1 MEFSGSGPTLLLL
14 LLLGQLEVRGQER
27 GSLQEALGA
36 LNLPLATDEKPQLQ
50 KNHTGVLI
58 AELLREVH
66 CAERTGTSQDVC
78 DKCLSSEV
86 ALSVLEDDG
95 KAYLTEEDYQQIST
109 VLLYYII
116 NLQDLCVSNAAS
128 LSSSSSSSFGNMEFY
143 LLALTNLHPAEDDL
157 FLSLRETESILQLIN
172 QHYDPPIRDAL
183 SDLQCVDAA
192 HLLEEVNVQEHPGAG
207 VSSVPK
213 LAAAIISHILQGH
226 CFRRRS
232 SPSPAFF
239 TDYIFQSLNC
249 TSDLQIIGK
258 FKSSWLGMFAHLN

>member
-1 MEFSGSGPTLLLL
+1 MTFLQLSILKSSPSYVFYLFLL
-14 LLLGQLEVRGQER
+14 Q
-27 GSLQEALGA
+27 
-36 LNLPLATDEKPQLQ
+36 
-50 KNHTGVLI
+50 
-58 AELLREVH
+58 
-66 CAERTGTSQDVC
+66 
-78 DKCLSSEV
+78 CLSSEV

-183 SDLQCVDAA
+183 SDLQVRHFYLSLW
-192 HLLEEVNVQEHPGAG
+192 HLKNM
-207 VSSVPK
+207 
-213 LAAAIISHILQGH
+213 IRI
-226 CFRRRS
+226 
-232 SPSPAFF
+232 
-239 TDYIFQSLNC
+239 
-249 TSDLQIIGK
+249 
-258 FKSSWLGMFAHLN
+258 